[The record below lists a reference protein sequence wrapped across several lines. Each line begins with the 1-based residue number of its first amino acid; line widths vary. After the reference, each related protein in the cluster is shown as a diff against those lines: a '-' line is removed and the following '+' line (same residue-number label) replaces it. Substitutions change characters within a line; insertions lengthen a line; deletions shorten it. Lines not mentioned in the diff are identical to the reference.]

1 MKYFLRVL
9 IILVLA
15 VSIIGGVYYK
25 TDYSKKISAATD
37 VSLTTVTKAPVT
49 EKDGDKVLIGKY
61 DSGFSLYKQGEKV
74 ILKDKSGKEYS
85 FDNWSKLITKE
96 KPTLYLCDFDYD
108 GEDELLFKVLSES
121 RINDDFKYD
130 YYYLN
135 KITTSKKVTK
145 YTVDLL
151 SQNFIK
157 MIFHDMLNVEM
168 SQLKGCDKI
177 VQLAMT
183 AKENQIAYDAKKGL
197 AKVSY
202 AGFCTALRNKKTGK
216 YYKVKKWDYAGDKCY
231 VKKSGK
237 KYKIFAEVKINIEY
251 YGTNEI
257 QHAGNIKF
265 EIRPNKVGKNDMF
278 YVAENSMIFEGE
290 GKYAA
295 SSQYNVAKED
305 WSTTYAN
312 SNKESS
318 KSAAGDKVIDWAEL
332 KFSDVRSVNAR
343 YDDFS
348 ASKTEANNIYGLK
361 ITKSYVIIVAKK
373 GYKFSKEQAKK
384 GDFSVIINEGEKGMY
399 GEHEISYTAEIYT
412 NKHGR
417 EVFKINFDKEYPKSE
432 IHTMRINL
440 PSDY

>member
-1 MKYFLRVL
+1 
-9 IILVLA
+9 
-15 VSIIGGVYYK
+15 
-25 TDYSKKISAATD
+25 
-37 VSLTTVTKAPVT
+37 
-49 EKDGDKVLIGKY
+49 
-61 DSGFSLYKQGEKV
+61 
-74 ILKDKSGKEYS
+74 
-85 FDNWSKLITKE
+85 
-96 KPTLYLCDFDYD
+96 
-108 GEDELLFKVLSES
+108 
-121 RINDDFKYD
+121 
-130 YYYLN
+130 
-135 KITTSKKVTK
+135 
-145 YTVDLL
+145 
-151 SQNFIK
+151 
-157 MIFHDMLNVEM
+157 MLNVEM

-305 WSTTYAN
+305 WSTTYVN

-332 KFSDVRSVNAR
+332 KFSDVQSVNAR